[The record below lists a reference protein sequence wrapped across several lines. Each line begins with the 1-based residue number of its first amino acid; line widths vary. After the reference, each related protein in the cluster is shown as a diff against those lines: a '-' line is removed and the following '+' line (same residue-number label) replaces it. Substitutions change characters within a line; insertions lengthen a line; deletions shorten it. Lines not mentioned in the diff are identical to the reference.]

1 MFMKIAVINLKG
13 GVGKTPLAFS
23 IAKDL
28 GFYYQSND
36 NSLVAKIY
44 PEMARIS
51 AKLEI
56 IDDCV
61 YDFGGFVDHQIL
73 AIIKECDFVIVPC
86 IPDWNSIYRTHDTL
100 SQIAEYAVG
109 RIIVV
114 CSALENKADLEMIGR
129 YLIENK
135 VVPVEYFYLKFSKI
149 FKNSIGSGKSFLELY
164 NENGLS
170 KNQYGSFIAQYID
183 ILKYI
188 KQKRVK

>member
-1 MFMKIAVINLKG
+1 MKIAVINLKG
-13 GVGKTPLAFS
+13 GVGKTPVAFS

-28 GFYYQSND
+28 GLYYQSND
-36 NSLVAKIY
+36 NSLVPKIY

-51 AKLEI
+51 AKLEN

-61 YDFGGFVDHQIL
+61 YDFGGFVDRQIL
-73 AIIKECDFVIVPC
+73 DIIKECDFAIVPC

-100 SQIAEYAVG
+100 SQIADYVSG
-109 RIIVV
+109 KIIVI

-129 YLIENK
+129 YLIDNK

-164 NENGLS
+164 EENGLS
-170 KNQYGSFIAQYID
+170 KNQYGSFIAQYVEL
-183 ILKYI
+183 LKYI
-188 KQKRVK
+188 KQKKVK

>member
-1 MFMKIAVINLKG
+1 MKIAVINLKG

-73 AIIKECDFVIVPC
+73 AIIKECDSVIVPC

>member
-1 MFMKIAVINLKG
+1 MKIAVINLKG

-109 RIIVV
+109 RIVVV

-188 KQKRVK
+188 KQERVK

>member
-1 MFMKIAVINLKG
+1 MKIAVINLKG